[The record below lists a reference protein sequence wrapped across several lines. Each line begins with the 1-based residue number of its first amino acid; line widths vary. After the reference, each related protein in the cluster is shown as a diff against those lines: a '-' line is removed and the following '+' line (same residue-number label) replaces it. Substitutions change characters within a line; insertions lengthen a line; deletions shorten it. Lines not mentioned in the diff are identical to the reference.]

1 MSADTL
7 LSLLSKVKQTKPG
20 SWLACCPV
28 HDDKSPSLSIRETMD
43 ERVLIHCFAGCT
55 VHEIVSAV
63 GLDISDLFPPRTER
77 QFIKGERRPFP
88 AADIL
93 RAIAFESTLVL
104 IAAADLLAGNPFNE
118 TDRTRLVLAVARIR
132 TALQAGGIHE

>member
-1 MSADTL
+1 MSADIL

-20 SWLACCPV
+20 SWLACCPA
-28 HDDKSPSLSIRETMD
+28 HDDKSPSLGIRETAD
-43 ERVLIHCFAGCT
+43 GRVLVHCFAGCA

-63 GLDISDLFPPRTER
+63 GLDASDLFPPRTEQ

-93 RAIAFESTLVL
+93 RAL
-104 IAAADLLAGNPFNE
+104 IPEIWINYLCAQAILKDEVLLAV
-118 TDRTRLVLAVARIR
+118 DRERLLLAASRFQA
-132 TALQAGGIHE
+132 ALHAGGI